1 MSIFRHMAGS
11 IHAKHIQCALGPGVQ
26 ANQSVEDAWELLMTE
41 ADGYDPL
48 SRISLV
54 LDGNHPVGYI
64 GFDSLDSSQK
74 DVASVAE
81 PIPPDGLVS
90 AETPVLEVA
99 KLFSKESRHFYFVLQ
114 ESQITGTVHYE
125 DLLGPQFKLCLF
137 ALTLELE
144 TAALDLALKDP
155 AASWSVLSEGRKRKA
170 MLAYNDRYSRTPDPE
185 RLPIDQLL
193 GCTMFIDKG
202 KILRKRRLIA
212 DSPGEIDSLFDTADH
227 VRNSCAH
234 TDPDKE
240 FVSLLLDRASIQGFI
255 AKTEE
260 MIASMRRRL
269 RSLAAK

>member
-1 MSIFRHMAGS
+1 
-11 IHAKHIQCALGPGVQ
+11 
-26 ANQSVEDAWELLMTE
+26 MTE

-48 SRISLV
+48 SRLSLV
-54 LDGNHPVGYI
+54 LAGDRPVGYI
-64 GFDSLDSSQK
+64 GFESLDTSLK

-81 PIPPDGLVS
+81 PILADGLVS
-90 AETPVLEVA
+90 ADTPVLEVA
-99 KLFSKESRHFYFVLQ
+99 KLFSKESRGFYFVLQ
-114 ESQITGTVHYE
+114 ESQITGTIHYE

-144 TAALDLALKDP
+144 TTALDLALKDP

-170 MLAYNDRYSRTPDPE
+170 MFAYNNRYSREPDPE
-185 RLPIDQLL
+185 RLPIYQLL

-202 KILRKRRLIA
+202 TILRKRRLIA
-212 DSPGEIDSLFDTADH
+212 DGSNEIDSLFDKADR

-240 FVSLLLDRASIQGFI
+240 FVHLLLGRASLQGFI

-260 MIASMRRRL
+260 MIASMRRQL
-269 RSLAAK
+269 GNLADK

>member
-1 MSIFRHMAGS
+1 MSIFRHLAGS
-11 IHAKHIQCALGPGVQ
+11 VHAKHIQCALGPTVQ
-26 ANQSVEDAWELLMTE
+26 ANQSIEDAWELLMTE

-54 LDGNHPVGYI
+54 LAGDRPVGYV
-64 GFDSLDSSQK
+64 GFDSLDSSLK

-81 PIPPDGLVS
+81 PIPADGLVS
-90 AETPVLEVA
+90 ADTPVLEIA

-114 ESQITGTVHYE
+114 ESQITGTIHYE

-144 TAALDLALKDP
+144 TTALDLALKDP

-170 MLAYNDRYSRTPDPE
+170 MLAYNERYSRDPDAE

-193 GCTMFIDKG
+193 GCTLFIDKG
-202 KILRKRRLIA
+202 KILRKRRMIA
-212 DSPGEIDSLFDTADH
+212 GGPNEIDSLFGKADR

-240 FVSLLLDRASIQGFI
+240 FVHLLLDRASMQGFI
-255 AKTEE
+255 AKTEG
-260 MIASMRRRL
+260 MIASMRRQL
-269 RSLAAK
+269 RSLAGK